1 MAATILVGTVSN
13 ACVDGGDA
21 PEMEARVNAVLQS
34 GGRTDFLADAQITGV
49 GVGPR
54 WLTQLS
60 IVSDPNAGTLAPLAD
75 VRAFVRRA
83 GNPAALDLFI
93 EQVLAANPTMQYLA
107 IRVDGGGAGR
117 DYMALILLYAAPI
130 E

>member
-1 MAATILVGTVSN
+1 MAATILAGTVTS

-21 PEMEARVNAVLQS
+21 PELEARVNAVLQS
-34 GGRTDFLADAQITGV
+34 GGRSDHLADAQITGV

-54 WLTQLS
+54 WLAQIS
-60 IVSDPNAGTLAPLAD
+60 IVSDSNAGILAPLPD

-83 GNPAALDLFI
+83 GNPAALDFFI
-93 EQVLAANPTMQYLA
+93 EEVLAANPTLQYLA

-117 DYMALILLYAAPI
+117 DYMALILLYSLPI
-130 E
+130 

>member
-1 MAATILVGTVSN
+1 MASQILLGTISN
-13 ACVDGGDA
+13 VCVDGGDA
-21 PEMEARVNAVLQS
+21 PEMESRVNAALQA
-34 GGRTDFLADAQITGV
+34 GGRSSYLADAQITGV

-60 IVSDPNAGTLAPLAD
+60 VVSNSNGGILAPMAD
-75 VRAFVRRA
+75 VTAFVRRA
-83 GNPAALDLFI
+83 GNPVALDFFI
-93 EQVLAANPTMQYLA
+93 EQVLAANPASLYVA

-117 DYMALILLYAAPI
+117 DYMALILILPVI